1 MRNSFPHLSL
11 VLLLAFTTGC
21 ATSVDMDSVNRRI
34 GENNARIVALEEAQ
48 MKQDREAAS
57 SKSEKLQALQEEIEA
72 IRKDFADSRWTVD
85 DLTEKVESFAAYIE
99 EVEQFMTQFRKRGG
113 EIDKA
118 LEEMANRIE
127 TDIRSLAEKLGKM
140 LEEGSQ

>member
-11 VLLLAFTTGC
+11 VLLLAFTAGC

-48 MKQDREAAS
+48 RTQDREAAA
-57 SKSEKLQALQEEIEA
+57 SKGEKLQALQEEIEA

-85 DLTEKVESFAAYIE
+85 DLTEKVESFGAYIE
-99 EVEQFMTQFRKRGG
+99 EVEQFMTQFRKKGG
-113 EIDKA
+113 EVDKA

-127 TDIRSLAEKLGKM
+127 TDVRSLAEKLGKM
-140 LEEGSQ
+140 LEEGPQ